1 MIDGAHQHVF
11 TPIHPAP
18 ATTLQLLSSQR
29 HHSIAAVTP
38 TATLLV
44 TASITRST
52 MVTTTAALSIPPPQ
66 SPPHHLQTSLS
77 DEQYSPPRLEED
89 YEEEEEEECSQP
101 FANAHT
107 HPHPHPL
114 PDHDLHDH
122 HDLHHHHHHHHHTHT
137 HFSSSKSLTQSGGP
151 KAPTKTSTSSSL
163 KAQRSGSRELV
174 NGSKGTSTPK
184 GSSRFGRG
192 GGKKSS
198 KSKLDCGG
206 KLVLSTAVK
215 KAVEASV
222 PRKKSK
228 SENRA
233 RKALRTISFILGAF
247 IICWTPYHILALWEG
262 FCGSSGP
269 CVNRHIFYFTYFL
282 CYANR

>member
-101 FANAHT
+101 FANTHT

-174 NGSKGTSTPK
+174 NGSKGTSSPK

>member
-1 MIDGAHQHVF
+1 MF

-18 ATTLQLLSSQR
+18 VTTLQLLSSQR

-66 SPPHHLQTSLS
+66 SPPHPPHHLQTSLS

-89 YEEEEEEECSQP
+89 YEEEEEEKECSQP

-107 HPHPHPL
+107 HPL

-137 HFSSSKSLTQSGGP
+137 HFSSSKSLTAQSGGGP
-151 KAPTKTSTSSSL
+151 KATTKTSTSSSL

-192 GGKKSS
+192 GGKKSSS

>member
-192 GGKKSS
+192 GSKKSS